1 MNNENEFKRW
11 MELNTD
17 LSEKSMKNYGGG
29 VRKIAK
35 DLIEQDLTHQ
45 NLFEI
50 TSADDLKKLQ
60 DNYFS

>member
-1 MNNENEFKRW
+1 

-17 LSEKSMKNYGGG
+17 LSEKSIKNYGGG

-50 TSADDLKKLQ
+50 TSADDLKKFQ
-60 DNYFS
+60 DNYLS

>member
-1 MNNENEFKRW
+1 MYILNDENEFKRW

-17 LSEKSMKNYGGG
+17 LSEKSMKNYSGG

-35 DLIEQDLTHQ
+35 DLIERDLTHQ

-50 TSADDLKKLQ
+50 TSADDFKKIAG
-60 DNYFS
+60 

>member
-1 MNNENEFKRW
+1 
-11 MELNTD
+11 
-17 LSEKSMKNYGGG
+17 MKNYGGG

-50 TSADDLKKLQ
+50 TSAAFDFFVTIVLPLIVKT
-60 DNYFS
+60 F